1 MDRWMDIKNAVH
13 ICSGLFVDCLF
24 HKNVN
29 TERSGTSYLS
39 YYHVFSARTWLTHSC
54 SGLCLIAQSC
64 PNLCD
69 SMDCSPPGSSVLG
82 DSPGKNTGVGCHALL
97 QGISPTQGLN
107 PGLPHCRQILYC
119 LSHQGDTKLELSKLL
134 NKLTSSNPYQWQG
147 CIKWVPSSAT
157 FFQFLGGPD
166 LL

>member
-1 MDRWMDIKNAVH
+1 MDIKNAVH

-69 SMDCSPPGSSVLG
+69 SMDCSPPGSSVHG
-82 DSPGKNTGVGCHALL
+82 DSPGKSAGVGCISSSRGSFEPKSPSRRILYHLDHWMPFDTFSQIHYYNSLALL
-97 QGISPTQGLN
+97 PFT
-107 PGLPHCRQILYC
+107 ILIE
-119 LSHQGDTKLELSKLL
+119 LLENS
-134 NKLTSSNPYQWQG
+134 YYVG
-147 CIKWVPSSAT
+147 Y
-157 FFQFLGGPD
+157 FYFY
-166 LL
+166 